1 MSNRFSLK
9 NIVHKLAV
17 KNPRRL
23 SVYVGLCLGAVIL
36 ALAALI
42 FMFGGDIING
52 YVKGKVERAFDI
64 AHPGSALRI
73 GKLDYAVGTNCL
85 VAQSVIL
92 NTRNS
97 TFKSGRISV
106 TGVRWLR
113 LLWGT
118 PVISDIL
125 YKARLDATNL
135 DMKFLKSHYGI
146 RSERLWASVPD
157 SELVAEGNVLS
168 ALIED
173 EKIFASS
180 AFRTTRFRVVVPEF
194 KVSGLAYSEMLKGK
208 SYRARSVQF
217 YRPSF
222 DALVNRD
229 KPVAPFVKSPLMVN
243 EALSAIRQPVQI
255 DNISIT
261 DGYIRYC
268 ERVVVGADPGVLTF
282 TAVNMSVEGI
292 ANRGK
297 SPSSILLKAQC
308 NIMDAGVLKVLMT
321 IPVASPDFSFHYS
334 GSLSA
339 MDLTR
344 LDAFLEI
351 AEHLRI
357 KSGSVKELAYEIDVT
372 AGHASGHVRAIY
384 KDLNI
389 TVLDK
394 KTGTEKGLDNRVAS
408 FLVNTFKIKN
418 SKVREVSSAT
428 GEGKVNYAR
437 RPEDEF
443 MQFVWFALRSGV
455 LDVIK
460 F

>member
-9 NIVHKLAV
+9 NIIRKLAV
-17 KNPRRL
+17 KKPSRL
-23 SVYVGLCLGAVIL
+23 SLYVGLCLGAVIL
-36 ALAALI
+36 TGAAFI
-42 FMFGGDIING
+42 FMFGGDIINS
-52 YVKGKVERAFDI
+52 YVKGKAERAFDI
-64 AHPGSALRI
+64 AYPGSALRI
-73 GKLDYAVGTNCL
+73 GKLDYSLGDNRL

-113 LLWGT
+113 LLWGMAG
-118 PVISDIL
+118 ISEL
-125 YKARLDATNL
+125 FYKARLDVTNL
-135 DMKFLKSHYGI
+135 DMKFLKSNYGI
-146 RSERLWASVPD
+146 RSERLRASVPD
-157 SELVAEGNVLS
+157 SELIAEGNILS
-168 ALIED
+168 SLIED

-194 KVSGLAYSEMLKGK
+194 KVSGLAYSELLRGK

-243 EALSAIRQPVQI
+243 EALSAIRQPLQI
-255 DNISIT
+255 DTLSIT

-268 ERVVVGADPGVLTF
+268 ERLVAGSDPGVLTF

-297 SPSSILLKAQC
+297 SPSSILLRAQC
-308 NIMDAGVLKVLMT
+308 NLMDAGVLKVVMT
-321 IPVASPDFSFHYS
+321 VPVASPDFSFHYS

-339 MDLTR
+339 MDMTR
-344 LDAFLEI
+344 LDAFLNI

-357 KSGSVKELAYEIDVT
+357 KSGIVKELAYEINVT
-372 AGHASGHVRAIY
+372 AGQASGHVRAIY

-408 FLVNTFKIKN
+408 FLVNTFKIKD
-418 SKVREVSSAT
+418 SKVRKLSSAT
-428 GEGKVNYAR
+428 GEGKVNYTR

-443 MQFVWFALRSGV
+443 IQFVWFALRSGV